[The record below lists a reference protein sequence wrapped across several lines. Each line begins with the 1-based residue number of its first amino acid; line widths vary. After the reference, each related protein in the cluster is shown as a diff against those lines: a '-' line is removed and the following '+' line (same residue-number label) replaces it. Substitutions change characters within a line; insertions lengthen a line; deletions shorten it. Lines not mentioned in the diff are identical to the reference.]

1 MALGSDRGVKIGDMG
16 ASFFYLA
23 APGRVTLQTSPE
35 MSPYNNQDQL
45 SVWRFRCRGTGNAKQ
60 FE

>member
-1 MALGSDRGVKIGDMG
+1 MG

-23 APGRVTLQTSPE
+23 VPERVTLQASPE
-35 MSPYNNQDQL
+35 ISPYNNQDQL
-45 SVWRFRCRGTGNAKQ
+45 SVWRFRYRGTGNAKQ